1 MRIAKKIGC
10 VGLLSGF
17 IIFVGAVAYL
27 PSNGGQV
34 PPGQTQ
40 EQFVQQ
46 QNAMI
51 VASTPFTIMS
61 ASLGIICAY
70 ALCLGL
76 THYRDEMQMYS
87 QGAKPLA
94 ALPALPLGNKP
105 KKSILKSVRIYP
117 EPVVIH

>member
-10 VGLLSGF
+10 LGLFSGF
-17 IIFVGAVAYL
+17 IVFVGAVAYL

-51 VASTPFTIMS
+51 VASLPFTIMS

-87 QGAKPLA
+87 QGAKPLSD
-94 ALPALPLGNKP
+94 LPKP
-105 KKSILKSVRIYP
+105 KKSILKSARIYP
-117 EPVVIH
+117 EPVIIH

>member
-1 MRIAKKIGC
+1 MSIVKKIGC
-10 VGLLSGF
+10 AGIFSGF
-17 IIFVGAVAYL
+17 IVFVGAVLYL
-27 PSNGGQV
+27 PANGGQI

-40 EQFVQQ
+40 EEFVKQ

-76 THYRDEMQMYS
+76 THYRDEMRMFS
-87 QGAKPLA
+87 QNVRPVVKETP
-94 ALPALPLGNKP
+94 NP

-117 EPVVIH
+117 VTTR

>member
-1 MRIAKKIGC
+1 MNTAKKIGC

-17 IIFVGAVAYL
+17 IIFVGAVVYL
-27 PSNGGQV
+27 PANGGQI

-46 QNAMI
+46 QNAMV

-61 ASLGIICAY
+61 AGLGMICVY
-70 ALCLGL
+70 ALCLGI
-76 THYRDEMQMYS
+76 THYRDEMRMFS
-87 QGAKPLA
+87 QNVRPVVKETP
-94 ALPALPLGNKP
+94 KP

-117 EPVVIH
+117 EPVAIH

>member
-1 MRIAKKIGC
+1 MSIVKKIGC
-10 VGLLSGF
+10 AGLFSGF
-17 IIFVGAVAYL
+17 IVFVGAVLYL

-46 QNAMI
+46 QNAMV

-70 ALCLGL
+70 ALCLGI
-76 THYRDEMQMYS
+76 THYRDEMRMYS
-87 QGAKPLA
+87 EVVRPLA
-94 ALPALPLGNKP
+94 ALPAIPKP
-105 KKSILKSVRIYP
+105 KKSILKSARIYP
-117 EPVVIH
+117 EPVAIH

>member
-1 MRIAKKIGC
+1 MNTAKKVGC
-10 VGLLSGF
+10 AGLLSGF
-17 IIFVGAVAYL
+17 IIFVGAVVYL

-34 PPGQTQ
+34 PAGQTQ

-51 VASTPFTIMS
+51 VVSTPFTIMS
-61 ASLGIICAY
+61 ASLGMICAY

-76 THYRDEMQMYS
+76 THYRDEMRMYS
-87 QGAKPLA
+87 QNARPLPP
-94 ALPALPLGNKP
+94 LPAIPKP

>member
-1 MRIAKKIGC
+1 MNTAKKIGC
-10 VGLLSGF
+10 LGLFSGF
-17 IIFVGAVAYL
+17 IVFVGAVAYL

-51 VASTPFTIMS
+51 VASLPFTIMS

-76 THYRDEMQMYS
+76 THYRDEMRMFS
-87 QGAKPLA
+87 QGVRPIPKENP
-94 ALPALPLGNKP
+94 KP

-117 EPVVIH
+117 EPVIIH

>member
-1 MRIAKKIGC
+1 MNTAKKISC
-10 VGLLSGF
+10 LGLFSGF
-17 IIFVGAVAYL
+17 IIFVGAVVYL
-27 PSNGGQV
+27 PANGGQI

-46 QNAMI
+46 QNAMV

-76 THYRDEMQMYS
+76 THYRDEMRMFS
-87 QGAKPLA
+87 QGVRPIPKENP
-94 ALPALPLGNKP
+94 KP
-105 KKSILKSVRIYP
+105 KKSILKSARIYP
-117 EPVVIH
+117 EPVAIH

>member
-10 VGLLSGF
+10 AGLFSGF
-17 IIFVGAVAYL
+17 IVFVGAVAYL
-27 PSNGGQV
+27 PANGGQV

-51 VASTPFTIMS
+51 VASIPFTIMS

-76 THYRDEMQMYS
+76 THYRDEMRMFS
-87 QGAKPLA
+87 QGVKPLPP
-94 ALPALPLGNKP
+94 LPPLPLGNKP

-117 EPVVIH
+117 VST

>member
-1 MRIAKKIGC
+1 MSIVKKVGC
-10 VGLLSGF
+10 AGLLSGF
-17 IIFVGAVAYL
+17 IVFVGAVFYL
-27 PSNGGQV
+27 PANGGQV
-34 PPGQTQ
+34 PAGQTQ

-70 ALCLGL
+70 ALCLGI
-76 THYRDEMQMYS
+76 THYRDEMRMYS
-87 QGAKPLA
+87 QNARPLP
-94 ALPALPLGNKP
+94 ALPPLPLGNKP

>member
-1 MRIAKKIGC
+1 MSTAKKIGC

-51 VASTPFTIMS
+51 VASIPFTIMS
-61 ASLGIICAY
+61 ASLGMICAY

-76 THYRDEMQMYS
+76 THYRDEMRMYS
-87 QGAKPLA
+87 DRPR
-94 ALPALPLGNKP
+94 PLPLGNKP